1 MKAAKPLLILTGL
14 ILAGGAVLAQGY
26 GSGQGRGET
35 MAQFLSEWDMNA
47 DGRVMAED
55 VSLRR
60 AALFDMFD
68 LNGDGVIDA
77 GEQVNMASTIA
88 GQEEANHGGQGRGQ
102 GMGQGQG
109 QGQGIGHGRGFG
121 RDNAPG
127 QRIHGAMTLA
137 YNDTDGDGAIS
148 ASEWAA
154 ATPRLLAALDG
165 NGDGQIDAS
174 DFGR

>member
-1 MKAAKPLLILTGL
+1 MKSAKPLLILTGL
-14 ILAGGAVLAQGY
+14 MLAGGAVLAQSY
-26 GSGQGRGET
+26 GPGQGRGET

-47 DGRVMAED
+47 DGRVLTED
-55 VSLRR
+55 VALRR

-68 LNGDGVIDA
+68 LNGDGAIDA

-109 QGQGIGHGRGFG
+109 RGFG

-148 ASEWAA
+148 AAEWADRR
-154 ATPRLLAALDG
+154 PRLRSLRPLRPRGPGVSPAPG
-165 NGDGQIDAS
+165 
-174 DFGR
+174 

>member
-14 ILAGGAVLAQGY
+14 MLAGGAVLAQGY
-26 GSGQGRGET
+26 GPGQGRGET

-55 VSLRR
+55 VTLRR
-60 AALFDMFD
+60 AALFDLFD
-68 LNGDGVIDA
+68 LNGDGAIDA

-109 QGQGIGHGRGFG
+109 VGQGRGFG

-137 YNDTDGDGAIS
+137 YNDTDGDGTIS
-148 ASEWAA
+148 AAEWAN

-165 NGDGQIDAS
+165 NGDGQIDAR